1 MVVNRKAAGAAVMVA
16 VLTLLSFTGVWDA
29 AGQSKRTRRNRT
41 RKTTAN
47 ANVAPP
53 PTPAPAPTPAE
64 PEPVKKNERL
74 TETPTVVNVPSVD
87 ANAPNYTYEFTQPA
101 SLVTRV
107 LIQHDAQGRG
117 TMTFERRTYQEP
129 VTDPFQLSDAAW
141 MRIKAHWDALNFL
154 DSTANYQTERDYAHM
169 GTTHLTLQMGAR
181 HRTADFNWTDDKEA
195 KALADEYRKA
205 GEQAI
210 LVFDLN
216 FARESQ
222 PLSAPDLMRRFE
234 TMLKSN
240 GFSDVKQLIPLLQDL
255 SVDERIPLIARNHAA
270 RLLKQVK

>member
-1 MVVNRKAAGAAVMVA
+1 MIAALG
-16 VLTLLSFTGVWDA
+16 LLVFSSTWDA
-29 AGQSKRTRRNRT
+29 AGQGKKPRRSRTRR
-41 RKTTAN
+41 TTAN
-47 ANVAPP
+47 TNVAPA
-53 PTPAPAPTPAE
+53 PTPSPAPTPAE
-64 PEPVKKNERL
+64 PEPVKKNERVA
-74 TETPTVVNVPSVD
+74 ETPAPTPEAKTAD
-87 ANAPNYTYEFTQPA
+87 ANAPNFTYEFTQPA

-107 LIQHDAQGRG
+107 RIQHDAQGRG
-117 TMTFERRTYQEP
+117 TMTFERRTYQDP
-129 VTDPFQLSDAAW
+129 VTDPLQLSETAVA
-141 MRIKAHWDALNFL
+141 RIKLLWDALNFL
-154 DSTANYQTERDYAHM
+154 DSDKSYQTERDYSHM
-169 GTTHLTLQMGAR
+169 GTTHLTLQMGTR
-181 HRTADFNWTDDKEA
+181 HRTAEFNWTDNKDA
-195 KALADEYRKA
+195 AALAGEYRKA

-270 RLLKQVK
+270 RLLKQVNK